1 MSQYRK
7 KKLPPYGDYD
17 QDGAPNWSDCDPR
30 DPNEQGIFKRAVGVI
45 TRDKYGQTAEEYAE
59 EKQKLEELKAK
70 AEAAGID
77 TSEIG
82 IVPQAKE
89 TLKKWANVG
98 TRDPGVAGMQKAIYG
113 QPTPQ
118 YRRTYQAPPQPVQQQ
133 EPQYPVQAYPP
144 VEDEYTYKSHYYRKP
159 GYIYLPSV
167 KKPKRHRPR
176 PHQAVN
182 PFKRSKQMFRNA
194 GLNAR
199 PIKIQCPY
207 CGTINYS
214 YVCQKCGA
222 RVR

>member
-1 MSQYRK
+1 MNQK

-17 QDGAPNWSDCDPR
+17 NDGAPNWSDCDPR
-30 DPNEQGIFKRAVGVI
+30 NPDEQGIFKRAVGVI
-45 TRDKYGQTAEEYAE
+45 TRDKYGQSAEEYAE
-59 EKQKLEELKAK
+59 EKAKLAELKAR

-77 TSEIG
+77 TTEVG
-82 IVPQAKE
+82 VAPQVKAVV
-89 TLKKWANVG
+89 KKWANVG
-98 TRDPGVAGMQKAIYG
+98 TSDPGVHGLQKAIYG
-113 QPTPQ
+113 EQQQRYRVQRPT
-118 YRRTYQAPPQPVQQQ
+118 PQPVQ
-133 EPQYPVQAYPP
+133 PVQQPIDQPYYPP
-144 VEDEYTYKSHYYRKP
+144 PEDEYTYKSHYYRKP

-182 PFKRSKQMFRNA
+182 PFKRSKQMFANA

-214 YVCQKCGA
+214 YICQKCGA
-222 RVR
+222 RLR